1 MFQASNIKP
10 LTNGKCYNPA
20 VNMSKIAAFYSD
32 QPEDAWIAGQLP
44 QNRSRLGQVFTPY
57 SIAKLMAGWVS
68 AHHSPASVL
77 DPALGLGIFLRALL
91 EYQPDPVPRM
101 TGYEIDPSIAG
112 QARTLFADNGIDYL
126 QIKLSSFLTSTWES
140 KYDAVLCNP
149 PYRKFRGL
157 PGKDELVEQ
166 VKINTGIKISKTAN
180 LYTFFLIKGAHQL
193 ADGGRAAF
201 IIPYE
206 FLNAD
211 YGRVVKK
218 FLLDQGFLR
227 KVLILG
233 KEIQP
238 FSDVITTTCIVCLE
252 RTKTKSPPDVQICR
266 SMEELKE
273 AINSTPQECSAKG
286 RLFSTSLP
294 TQSAQEKWWVPS
306 TLHHTPNP
314 HLLVPLST
322 FGRVMRGIATGDNQ
336 YFLLTEARRVQLEL
350 DEACVF
356 PCLSKS
362 SLATD
367 YVFSQAHFT
376 ELLRRNKPVWLFNA
390 QGNEHFPAVKKYMA
404 EGVVCGADQKYLT
417 KNRSP
422 WYILENRPAAPL
434 LATTFSRDGIRWV
447 RNTAGVRFLTA
458 FHGFYPHHAAD
469 LDLLNAYLITP
480 LAQQILAQN
489 QREYGR
495 GLHKFEPN
503 DLNHGLVVDVST
515 MPGGDQ
521 DIAKEI
527 YLALIDAN
535 RKKPDSGSLLTELN
549 AIFTRLLQ

>member
-1 MFQASNIKP
+1 MNKMAF
-10 LTNGKCYNPA
+10 
-20 VNMSKIAAFYSD
+20 FYSD
-32 QPEDAWIAGQLP
+32 QPEEEWTASLP
-44 QNRSRLGQVFTPY
+44 PQKRSQLGQVFTPY
-57 SIAKLMAGWVS
+57 SIARLMTGWVS
-68 AHHSPASVL
+68 ALRFPASVL

-91 EYQPDPVPRM
+91 ESQPDPTPQM

-112 QARTLFADNGIDYL
+112 QAQKLFAENGFDH
-126 QIKLSSFLTSTWES
+126 IKINTSSFLTSDWEP

-157 PGKDELVEQ
+157 PDKDEMVLQ
-166 VKINTGIKISKTAN
+166 VKVNTGVKISRAAN

-206 FLNAD
+206 FLNAN
-211 YGRVVKK
+211 YGRVVKQY
-218 FLLDQGFLR
+218 LLDEGLLR

-238 FSDVITTTCIVCLE
+238 FSNVITTTCIVGLE
-252 RTKTKSPPDVQICR
+252 RTKAKSPPDVQTCR
-266 SMEELKE
+266 SVEELTT
-273 AINSTPQECSAKG
+273 ALNSTPIETPSTG
-286 RLFSTSLP
+286 TPFSTALP
-294 TQSAQEKWWVPS
+294 AQPAQNKWWVPGI
-306 TLHHTPNP
+306 LHQAPDP
-314 HLLVPLST
+314 HLFLPLSN
-322 FGRVMRGIATGDNQ
+322 FGRVMRGIATGDNRF
-336 YFLLTEARRVQLEL
+336 FLLTEARRVQLEI
-350 DEACVF
+350 DETCVV

-362 SLATD
+362 NLAPD
-367 YVFSQAHFT
+367 YVFSHTHFA
-376 ELLRRNKPVWLFNA
+376 ELIRRNKPVWLFHA
-390 QGNEHFPAVKKYMA
+390 QGNDHNPAVKKYLA
-404 EGVVCGADQKYLT
+404 EGVASGVDQKYLT

-422 WYILENRPAAPL
+422 WYVLENRPAAPL
-434 LATTFSRDGIRWV
+434 LATTFSRNGIRWI
-447 RNTAGVRFLTA
+447 RNEAGVRFLTA
-458 FHGFYPHHAAD
+458 FHGFYPHPATD
-469 LDLLNAYLITP
+469 LNLLNAYLITP

-521 DIAKEI
+521 DIAKKI

-535 RKKPDSGSLLTELN
+535 RKKLDSGSLLTELN